1 MQTDLAKSSL
11 SETVIKV
18 SNLKKKFGDFTAV
31 DGLSFDVFKGEIFGF
46 LGPNGAGKT
55 TSINMIC
62 GISPPS
68 DGRIVILGNES
79 GNKNEVMTNIGFCPQ
94 ENIHWPKLTCL
105 EQLVFMGEM
114 YGMERKTARNR
125 SEELLEWVGLE
136 DKLSTLADKLSGGM
150 KRRLNICLA
159 LVHDPE
165 ILILDEPEAGLDPQS
180 RVMIRDFIKSLAEE
194 KTVILTTHNMDEADR
209 LADRIAIIDHGRL
222 LLLDTP
228 HSLKKSIGEG
238 DLIEI
243 RLRAAGSD
251 QFEKA
256 VETLLKICN
265 QVALRGTILTIKS
278 RNLIELLPDITR
290 KIERDGFK
298 IDEITL
304 RENTL
309 EDVFISLTGRKLRE

>member
-1 MQTDLAKSSL
+1 MDSDSIKFSNGD
-11 SETVIKV
+11 TVIKV
-18 SNLKKKFGDFTAV
+18 SNLKKRFGDFMAV

-62 GISPPS
+62 GISQPT
-68 DGRIVILGNES
+68 DGKVSILVSES
-79 GNKNEVMTNIGFCPQ
+79 GDRKEGMTNIGLCPQ

-105 EQLVFMGEM
+105 EQLAFMGEM
-114 YGMERKTARNR
+114 YGMERKSAGKR
-125 SEELLEWVGLE
+125 SENLLEWVGLE
-136 DKLSTLADKLSGGM
+136 EKSNVLADKLSGGM

-180 RVMIRDFIKSLAEE
+180 RVMIRNFIKSLAEE

-209 LADRIAIIDHGRL
+209 LADRVAIVDHGKL

-243 RLRAAGSD
+243 QLRAAGSE

-256 VETLLKICN
+256 VETLSKIYD
-265 QVALRGTILTIKS
+265 QVALRGTTLTINS
-278 RNLIELLPDITR
+278 RNLIELLPDITQ